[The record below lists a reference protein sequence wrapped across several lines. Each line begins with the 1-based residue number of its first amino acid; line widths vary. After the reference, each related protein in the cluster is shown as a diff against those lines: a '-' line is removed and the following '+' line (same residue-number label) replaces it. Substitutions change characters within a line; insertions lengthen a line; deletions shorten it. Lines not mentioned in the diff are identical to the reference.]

1 MKNWLVAGIA
11 AVGLAALAAADAE
24 AKSLDEILS
33 DGTIRIGINPNFP
46 NMSTRN
52 DAGEWE
58 GFDIDIGAAMAE
70 ALGVEVEW
78 VPTETAQRVPF
89 LVSDRIDVALG
100 ALTRNS
106 ERAKLIDYTVPLHTE
121 VLAVLATDRIEG
133 DSWQDFDAE
142 GVTLANMRGNWTVGW
157 IEENMPNVELEL
169 VDSIADTV
177 RLVAQGRADA
187 IVENIDFFMAFT
199 ENYPDVNWR
208 VVENPIFVAY
218 CAIGVAQGNDNLTEV
233 LNIILYDLHASGMT
247 ICMVTRDDD
256 ISTRCE
262 FVVRFRDGLIES
274 DRVLRRRGR
283 LVGADA

>member
-1 MKNWLVAGIA
+1 MRNWLAAGIA
-11 AVGLAALAAADAE
+11 ALGIATFASAPVE
-24 AKSLDEILS
+24 AKTLDEILS

-58 GFDIDIGAAMAE
+58 GFDIDIGTQIAE
-70 ALGVEVEW
+70 ALGVEPEW

-89 LVSDRIDVALG
+89 LVADRIDIALG

-121 VLAVLATDRIEG
+121 VLAVLATDRTQGEH
-133 DSWQDFDAE
+133 WEDFDVE
-142 GVTLANMRGNWTVGW
+142 GITLANMRGNWTVGW

-187 IVENIDFFMAFT
+187 IVENVDFFMAFT
-199 ENYPDVNWR
+199 ENYPDVDWR
-208 VVENPIFVAY
+208 VVETPIFVAY
-218 CAIGVAQGNDNLTEV
+218 CGIGVSQGNAGLQEV
-233 LNIILYDLHASGMT
+233 LNIILYDLHSSGAVSAAWEDNYGAPM
-247 ICMVTRDDD
+247 
-256 ISTRCE
+256 
-262 FVVRFRDGLIES
+262 
-274 DRVLRRRGR
+274 LRG
-283 LVGADA
+283 VSADPWF

>member
-1 MKNWLVAGIA
+1 MFNLKKLGIGAVAAIGIA
-11 AVGLAALAAADAE
+11 VVTLSGAQ

-52 DAGEWE
+52 DAGEWV
-58 GFDIDIGAAMAE
+58 GFDIEIGNRIASS
-70 ALGVEVEW
+70 LGVEVEW
-78 VPTETAQRVPF
+78 VPTETPQRVPF
-89 LVSDRIDVALG
+89 LVTDRIDLALG

-121 VLAVLATDRIEG
+121 VLAVLATDKIEG
-133 DSWQDFDAE
+133 ESWEDFNKD

-157 IEENMPNVELEL
+157 IEENMPDAELEL
-169 VDSIADTV
+169 VDTLADTV

-208 VVENPIFVAY
+208 VVAEPIFVAY
-218 CAIGVAQGNDNLTEV
+218 CAIGVSQGNENLTEV
-233 LNIILYDLHASGMT
+233 LNIILFDMHSSGMVNDT
-247 ICMVTRDDD
+247 WKQFYGAPM
-256 ISTRCE
+256 
-262 FVVRFRDGLIES
+262 
-274 DRVLRRRGR
+274 LRE
-283 LVGADA
+283 VEPNHYF